1 MPWTVAGKTHVS
13 MEGRVNHRQI
23 PTDTHPFP
31 MSAVAKAM
39 AANVA
44 NIESVARAIW
54 TL

>member
-13 MEGRVNHRQI
+13 MEGRVSHRQI
-23 PTDTHPFP
+23 PTDTR
-31 MSAVAKAM
+31 SVSDVAVVTAM